1 MRIFNNASI
10 VVEYDFCL
18 CDERTGR
25 ARLFWHQQVSFC
37 LQYFDWGTHLVDRF
51 AKRDTSK
58 NPDDGELTLSS
69 VVLNSKILICGFNSY
84 LEVWN
89 LTSSTPISQT
99 NIESA
104 PKTILLLNERN
115 IFCHDENVRVIVGFE
130 NGNIIRFNLTTA
142 MREFQ
147 YQGHDKAVR
156 RLQWCHSFFYSNPY
170 TNSLFLSESIS
181 GIVKL
186 WDVRNPRFLNS
197 FLYSPCTPFSP
208 PCPVSC
214 LKCKENYL
222 IGSWLS
228 AKSLKIVDICQDKEL
243 GSQRSVIWFDFDD
256 EILVTF
262 ESVSL
267 YVWNYSKISKC
278 HNRLVTNRIE

>member
-1 MRIFNNASI
+1 MNRPLKS
-10 VVEYDFCL
+10 YY
-18 CDERTGR
+18 
-25 ARLFWHQQVSFC
+25 SF
-37 LQYFDWGTHLVDRF
+37 LG
-51 AKRDTSK
+51 K